1 MAYDMI
7 LADRI
12 RAKVCR
18 QPGFTEKQMF
28 GGICYMLHGNV
39 CTGVIKDEM
48 VIRQDPSRTDALL
61 QNKHIRM
68 FDFSGRPM
76 KGWFFIHAKGVASD
90 EDLAR
95 WAKAAIT
102 YARSLPA
109 KK

>member
-1 MAYDMI
+1 MAYDI
-7 LADRI
+7 VLADRI
-12 RAKVCR
+12 RAKVYR

-28 GGICYMLHGNV
+28 GGICYMLNGNV

-48 VIRQDPSRTDALL
+48 VLRQDPGRTDELL
-61 QNKHIRM
+61 RNKHIRV

-76 KGWFFIHAKGVASD
+76 KGWFFIGLEGVESE
-90 EDLAR
+90 EDLGY
-95 WAKAAIT
+95 WAKAAIR